1 MTLPTGVS
9 MFGVAYTTCRTSAV
23 GWVVLCDV
31 TQVQLHLHT
40 DPTAMPVTPSGPYD
54 LIALIGPSWPLLS
67 TIRARKRKR
76 DKEREETKGRE
87 GGEKRERGRERREGE
102 RER

>member
-1 MTLPTGVS
+1 M
-9 MFGVAYTTCRTSAV
+9 
-23 GWVVLCDV
+23 CDV

-54 LIALIGPSWPLLS
+54 LIALIGPYWPLLS
-67 TIRARKRKR
+67 PIRARKRRVTKRKR